1 MTYEPT
7 ADGGKVHADA
17 WSTEQAA
24 ADLQTSE
31 RKRETWA
38 RVVECLRV
46 GRQHPFH
53 RPEGEVP
60 PGLTDDELRRDLRWV
75 TGHDQSKSGPA
86 TRRGEL
92 VDLGYVRP
100 QRDEH
105 GEIVKRPSDLGG
117 PMIVWEL
124 VPADEYVRPEPRS
137 SERQPTT
144 AGLAAVIRLLDWET
158 GDHSLAQSIVRAYL
172 NPEVAQ
178 RELDDEGAAR

>member
-1 MTYEPT
+1 MSGYVAD

-17 WSTEQAA
+17 WSTERSA

-38 RVVECLRV
+38 QIAAVLRL
-46 GRQHPFH
+46 GLAGLGIAHM
-53 RPEGEVP
+53 GA
-60 PGLTDDELRRDLRWV
+60 PGLTDDELRRALHLAS
-75 TGHDQSKSGPA
+75 GKPQSKSGPA

-124 VPADEYVRPEPRS
+124 VPADEYVRPEPKPT
-137 SERQPTT
+137 ERQPTA
-144 AGLAAVIRLLDWET
+144 AGLAAVQRYLAWEVGDDALAGALL
-158 GDHSLAQSIVRAYL
+158 RAYL
-172 NPEVAQ
+172 NPAAVE
-178 RELDDEGAAR
+178 RELDEVGAA